1 MATSVL
7 FIEITLGE
15 YLLAKFQLDE
25 LLCST
30 DTERVRA
37 VTKRTAPRT
46 HCQRALPA
54 KFQFVGEPIEQRMS
68 LPEAKQHSDPLMFPV
83 WL

>member
-15 YLLAKFQLDE
+15 YLL
-25 LLCST
+25 
-30 DTERVRA
+30 
-37 VTKRTAPRT
+37 
-46 HCQRALPA
+46 A

-68 LPEAKQHSDPLMFPV
+68 LPEAKQHIDPLMFPV